1 MCRTSGSSKPGE
13 NPEQS
18 SKTKTIT
25 GGTMSAAT
33 GAAITAAGAPG
44 VKSLKTEPVTPYRTA
59 GRPADGKKTA
69 ARPGMAKPAPPPTAA
84 AAAAGMVHQQDLTRR
99 VSTRSKKP
107 GGAQVFYMVS
117 LTYGTVK
124 CPYFGHLF
132 DFVTFLRCQR
142 IFCGHYL
149 HTKHV

>member
-25 GGTMSAAT
+25 GGTVSAAT
-33 GAAITAAGAPG
+33 GAATDAAGAPG

-69 ARPGMAKPAPPPTAA
+69 GRPALAKPAPPPAAA
-84 AAAAGMVHQQDLTRR
+84 AAAAGTVHQQDLTRR
-99 VSTRSKKP
+99 VSTRIKKP
-107 GGAQVFYMVS
+107 GRAQVF
-117 LTYGTVK
+117 LK
-124 CPYFGHLF
+124 
-132 DFVTFLRCQR
+132 
-142 IFCGHYL
+142 FCS
-149 HTKHV
+149 

>member
-25 GGTMSAAT
+25 GGTVSAAT
-33 GAAITAAGAPG
+33 GAATAAAAAPG

-69 ARPGMAKPAPPPTAA
+69 ARPALAKPAPPTAA
-84 AAAAGMVHQQDLTRR
+84 AAAGTVHQQDLTRR

-107 GGAQVFYMVS
+107 GRVQVFLNSVVDLLCYGYFATFRCRNLVISS
-117 LTYGTVK
+117 LFK
-124 CPYFGHLF
+124 
-132 DFVTFLRCQR
+132 FVPVP
-142 IFCGHYL
+142 IF
-149 HTKHV
+149 VAR